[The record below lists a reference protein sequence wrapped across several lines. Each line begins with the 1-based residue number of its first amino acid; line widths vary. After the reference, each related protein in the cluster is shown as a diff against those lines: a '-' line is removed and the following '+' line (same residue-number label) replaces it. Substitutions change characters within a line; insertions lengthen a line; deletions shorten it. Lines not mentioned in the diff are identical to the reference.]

1 MTVRFSYFLVLFF
14 SLANSLLCAQGLL
27 WEISSPGNTGSP
39 KSYLFGTI
47 HTSNSRVFDF
57 KTDVLGALNRSEVFS
72 PEINPDSLKNPM
84 KLMSKLIMKE
94 DKTLSDFLSEREYE
108 VTEKFFKDSLQMPL
122 VMLQRIQPAFL
133 AALVVERGLNDNSG
147 KPALDFWLHEK
158 AVDSGKKVIALETI
172 DEQVK
177 AFASVDYQTQA
188 DMLYEEIQS
197 YRSGGKTGGMLE
209 AYVAGDLD
217 ELYRLAGEYD
227 MLGDDFE
234 NTFLINR
241 NNNMAKRA
249 AELMES
255 GKSIFIAVGAAHL
268 PGEFGLIALF
278 REMGY
283 HVTPVSG
290 N

>member
-1 MTVRFSYFLVLFF
+1 MNARLSCFLVLFF

-27 WEISSPGNTGSP
+27 WEISSPGNPDSP

-57 KTDVLGALNRSEVFS
+57 KADVLGALNRAEVFS

-84 KLMSKLIMKE
+84 KLMSRLIMKE
-94 DKTLSDFLSEREYE
+94 DKTLSDFLSEREYG

-122 VMLQRIQPAFL
+122 VMLQKIQPAFL

-197 YRSGGKTGGMLE
+197 YGSGGKTGGMLE

-283 HVTPVSG
+283 RVTPLSG